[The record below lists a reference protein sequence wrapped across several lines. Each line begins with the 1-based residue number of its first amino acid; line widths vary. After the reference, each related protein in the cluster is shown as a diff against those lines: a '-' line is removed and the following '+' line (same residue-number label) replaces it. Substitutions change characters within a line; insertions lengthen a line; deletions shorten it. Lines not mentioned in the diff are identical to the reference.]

1 MFYEMIKYKAREAE
15 HNNNNNNIEK
25 YNKPN
30 NGMRLDFVNVSTW
43 QIFFKSNTF
52 LLHSTPAE
60 N

>member
-15 HNNNNNNIEK
+15 HSNNNNNIEK

-43 QIFFKSNTF
+43 QI
-52 LLHSTPAE
+52 AE
-60 N
+60 INAGLGPHYPSQ